1 MTVQSAQWTDESR
14 TMIAA
19 TIDDVEGMFVPDDP
33 ANRFRQQI
41 AAWEAE
47 GNVIADPPPPPDPFG
62 ADNTRA
68 AQKRKMDAAA
78 AEGDF
83 ETAFS
88 ILTDLTG
95 V

>member
-47 GNVIADPPPPPDPFG
+47 GNVIAPPPAEAGQFT
-62 ADNTRA
+62 AQNYRA
-68 AQKRKMDAAA
+68 QQERKMDAAA
-78 AEGDF
+78 ASGDF
-83 ETAFS
+83 ATAFS